1 MTTRTTPHPNPRF
14 DKATWCF
21 TGRFLDLSRDELM
34 EEVTAR
40 GGTVTQAV
48 TRDVDYLVIGSKGSR
63 TWKFDEFGNKAAR
76 ALWYAARGAAEVSL
90 VSEARFV
97 RTLADMPA
105 HSSANANR
113 SLQLLLEF

>member
-1 MTTRTTPHPNPRF
+1 MTTETTPHSQPNF
-14 DKATWCF
+14 DHSTWCF
-21 TGRFLDLSRDELM
+21 TGRFLDLSRDELQQ
-34 EEVTAR
+34 EVAAR
-40 GGTVTQAV
+40 GGTVTKAV
-48 TRDVDYLVIGSKGSR
+48 TRDVDYLVIGSKGSS

-105 HSSANANR
+105 NSSTNANR